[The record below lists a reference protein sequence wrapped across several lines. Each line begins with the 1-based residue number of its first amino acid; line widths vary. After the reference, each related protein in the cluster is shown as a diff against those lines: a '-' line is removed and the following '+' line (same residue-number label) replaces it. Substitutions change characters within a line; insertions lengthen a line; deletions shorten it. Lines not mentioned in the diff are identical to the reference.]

1 MIRVDKH
8 KVIFGGDI
16 VNLMS
21 EYSLLTENII
31 REIANQIGQA
41 EAEEFV
47 KKSFFLGVE
56 GSKEDETELLKK
68 KLEEMVDKL

>member
-31 REIANQIGQA
+31 REIANQTGQA

-47 KKSFFLGVE
+47 KNHFSWC
-56 GSKEDETELLKK
+56 
-68 KLEEMVDKL
+68 